1 MRKQLVHKY
10 LEGLKSLYPEIA
22 ERIYDWQLH
31 LDNEVE
37 ELTKERVLNDVK
49 EIIPTTYAELKIP
62 LKHGDLDLTHF
73 LHSWYGIDT
82 LNLDAWLYNT
92 LKDEV
97 GYDIHNMSG
106 LEKLEYYT
114 GGNKKMCYLLK

>member
-10 LEGLKSLYPEIA
+10 LEVLKSLYPEIA
-22 ERIYDWQLH
+22 ERIYDWQIH
-31 LDNEVE
+31 LGDEVE
-37 ELTKERVLNDVK
+37 GLTKSQVLHDVK
-49 EIIPTTYAELKIP
+49 AIIPTTYAELKLP
-62 LKHGDLDLTHF
+62 LKHKDLNLTHF

-82 LNLDAWLYNT
+82 LKLDAWLYNA

-97 GYDIHNMSG
+97 GYSVHDMSG